1 VYRRI
6 SDARIGRPS
15 LGDVGAAQLQPRPVQ
30 LDFDRPLGNPQP
42 GGDRGLGQILLVAQ
56 RKQRS
61 LALGEVLQR
70 RPQVGPLDRG
80 DDQLLA
86 TRLDL
91 FDLVCRI
98 GARPRVVTEG
108 LVADDRRQPLLAA
121 AGIAQGRASTP
132 GAEQGLLRDVLRLAR
147 VARVAV
153 GQPQTNSLCLTPL
166 PAIVTFVRMVPLRV
180 DVANL

>member
-1 VYRRI
+1 MYRRI
-6 SDARIGRPS
+6 SDARIGRRRS
-15 LGDVGAAQLQPRPVQ
+15 GDVGAAQLQPRPVQ
-30 LDFDRPLGNPQP
+30 LNFDRALRDPQP

-56 RKQRS
+56 REQRP

-70 RPQVGPLDRG
+70 RPQIGPLGRG
-80 DDQLLA
+80 DDQFLLPG
-86 TRLDL
+86 LEL
-91 FDLVCRI
+91 FDFVCRV
-98 GARPRVVTEG
+98 GARPRVVAEG

-121 AGIAQGRASTP
+121 AGVAQGRSTTP

-147 VARVAV
+147 VARVTV